1 MVVVP
6 SLASAIAPCTSTAQQ
21 QPQYPP
27 SCKPTVT
34 PSSSSIT
41 SVHERSNP
49 LPALIQNCHAQPL
62 PAKHAQVA
70 HELHLPVVVV
80 PSLASTDAPCTALS
94 VVYSDAGV
102 VEEVVYFP
110 TSPAMVVVDTTV
122 IAEAP
127 PVYLVA
133 GMGDAMATWW
143 VDRHSATATVAL
155 RQQQEQH
162 VSQTSYC

>member
-1 MVVVP
+1 
-6 SLASAIAPCTSTAQQ
+6 
-21 QPQYPP
+21 
-27 SCKPTVT
+27 
-34 PSSSSIT
+34 
-41 SVHERSNP
+41 
-49 LPALIQNCHAQPL
+49 
-62 PAKHAQVA
+62 
-70 HELHLPVVVV
+70 LPVVVV

-127 PVYLVA
+127 SVYLVA

-143 VDRHSATATVAL
+143 VQLNTYDGDTTQQGHSRGTA
-155 RQQQEQH
+155 
-162 VSQTSYC
+162 